1 MHTKAQGSVM
11 LFYLLHF
18 KIRWDMNLNLS
29 IVWFG
34 LGTLAILG
42 RNFPFVQ
49 SRATIMGKH
58 KKGESTE
65 HIGKRQEERKANHIF
80 AKGFKFILMVNCQKR
95 MHSSWKS
102 WWMHKKRHKMQ
113 TMHGSE
119 RIIRPIVTSSK
130 YAKNPDGEL
139 SKEDELKLENWMM
152 HEFRRIIVIVVRD
165 MPREEKE
172 KNICC

>member
-1 MHTKAQGSVM
+1 
-11 LFYLLHF
+11 
-18 KIRWDMNLNLS
+18 
-29 IVWFG
+29 
-34 LGTLAILG
+34 
-42 RNFPFVQ
+42 
-49 SRATIMGKH
+49 
-58 KKGESTE
+58 
-65 HIGKRQEERKANHIF
+65 
-80 AKGFKFILMVNCQKR
+80 
-95 MHSSWKS
+95 
-102 WWMHKKRHKMQ
+102 
-113 TMHGSE
+113 MHGSE